1 MLTIKRLDIEDA
13 RRLLKGA
20 REKAT
25 EIGVP
30 MCIAITDESGNLVA
44 FERMDGGKV
53 TSITI
58 AIDKSYTAS
67 GAKKATHEYGE
78 ASQPG
83 APAYGIGSA
92 IGGRLMVVG
101 GGLPAG
107 KGDRLSAAHQDE
119 LAQMRGP
126 HAIGV
131 IIEVDK
137 QIRLGPDIACPLKKG
152 RDVMGLDYRVAPAI
166 IHNQDIMVQGLAR
179 IVLHGAL
186 EDGLHREPDNRR
198 IADCSVQ
205 SPFNDLKRLARIR
218 HFSTHLRKIVKKP
231 HT

>member
-1 MLTIKRLDIEDA
+1 MLTIKRLDLEDA
-13 RRLLKGA
+13 RSLLKGA

-101 GGLPAG
+101 GGLPVIVDG
-107 KGDRLSAAHQDE
+107 EVVG
-119 LAQMRGP
+119 G
-126 HAIGV
+126 IGV
-131 IIEVDK
+131 SSGTPAQDREVA
-137 QIRLGPDIACPLKKG
+137 QA
-152 RDVMGLDYRVAPAI
+152 GLDAFQSA
-166 IHNQDIMVQGLAR
+166 QG
-179 IVLHGAL
+179 
-186 EDGLHREPDNRR
+186 
-198 IADCSVQ
+198 
-205 SPFNDLKRLARIR
+205 
-218 HFSTHLRKIVKKP
+218 
-231 HT
+231 